1 MKVKE
6 QNISITINQENYLT
20 SLAKDLTSL
29 VILGFLFWFNYN
41 FIGNNYLVNFLI
53 FYMILFYFFSFIRYI
68 SKIVKSDKKDAYW
81 YFNVSK
87 EKLDKIKH
95 ILEGK

>member
-6 QNISITINQENYLT
+6 QNISITINQESYLS

-29 VILGFLFWFNYN
+29 GTLGFLFWFNHN
-41 FIGNNYLVNFLI
+41 FIGGSYLVNFLI
-53 FYMILFYFFSFIRYI
+53 LCMIFLYI
-68 SKIVKSDKKDAYW
+68 CKIHKSGLKNADW

-87 EKLDKIKH
+87 KKLIKIKH
-95 ILEGK
+95 ILESE

>member
-1 MKVKE
+1 MKE
-6 QNISITINQENYLT
+6 QNISITINQESYLT

-29 VILGFLFWFNYN
+29 GSLGFLFWFNYN

-53 FYMILFYFFSFIRYI
+53 LYMILLYI

>member
-6 QNISITINQENYLT
+6 QNISITINQESYLT

-29 VILGFLFWFNYN
+29 GSLGFLFWFNYN
-41 FIGNNYLVNFLI
+41 FIGGSYLVNFLI
-53 FYMILFYFFSFIRYI
+53 LCMIFLYI
-68 SKIVKSDKKDAYW
+68 CKIKRSDLKDSDW

-87 EKLDKIKH
+87 DKLDKIKH
-95 ILEGK
+95 ILESE

>member
-6 QNISITINQENYLT
+6 QNISITINQESYLN

-29 VILGFLFWFNYN
+29 GSLGFLFWFNYN

-53 FYMILFYFFSFIRYI
+53 LCMILLYI
-68 SKIVKSDKKDAYW
+68 SKIVKSDTKDAYW

-95 ILEGK
+95 ILEGE

>member
-6 QNISITINQENYLT
+6 QNISITINQESYLT

-29 VILGFLFWFNYN
+29 GSLGFLFWFNYN

-53 FYMILFYFFSFIRYI
+53 LYMILLYI

-95 ILEGK
+95 ILEGE

>member
-1 MKVKE
+1 MKE
-6 QNISITINQENYLT
+6 QNISITINQESYLN

-29 VILGFLFWFNYN
+29 GSLGFLFWFNYN

-53 FYMILFYFFSFIRYI
+53 LYMILLYI

-95 ILEGK
+95 ILESE

>member
-6 QNISITINQENYLT
+6 QNISITINQEGYLN

-29 VILGFLFWFNYN
+29 GSLGFFFWFNYN
-41 FIGNNYLVNFLI
+41 FIGGSYLVNFLI
-53 FYMILFYFFSFIRYI
+53 LCMIFLYI
-68 SKIVKSDKKDAYW
+68 CKIKRSGLKDADW

-95 ILEGK
+95 ILEGE

>member
-1 MKVKE
+1 MKE
-6 QNISITINQENYLT
+6 QNISITINQESYFR

-29 VILGFLFWFNYN
+29 GSLGFLFWFNYN

-53 FYMILFYFFSFIRYI
+53 LYMILLYI
-68 SKIVKSDKKDAYW
+68 SKIVKSDTKYAYW

-95 ILEGK
+95 ILEGE

>member
-6 QNISITINQENYLT
+6 QNISITINQESYLN

-29 VILGFLFWFNYN
+29 GSLGFLFWFNYN
-41 FIGNNYLVNFLI
+41 FIDNNYLVNFLI
-53 FYMILFYFFSFIRYI
+53 LYMILRYI

-95 ILEGK
+95 ILESE